1 MSLQALLDLSLNE
14 EISKEDVTP
23 DRLLACIDELRE
35 KIAFYRAYPD
45 IFIDDISG
53 YTAWTLDTNPNKE
66 DWKGFKFY
74 YYQRIMLRACMRHRK
89 TYFVF
94 SRGFSKSFLSMMS
107 LMIKAI
113 LYPNSELFI
122 TTGGKAQAAS
132 ITIAKIE
139 EICKIIPALA
149 NEINW
154 DRGATKHSKDDVKYI
169 FKNGSVIDIL
179 PVLEST
185 RGQRR
190 TGGLFEECVLID
202 PTGLNEIIIP
212 CCVINRRLPNGKRV
226 PDEIL
231 NQSET
236 YINFLIKTV
245 ILV

>member
-1 MSLQALLDLSLNE
+1 MSLQSLLDISASKGMNKDDVSE
-14 EISKEDVTP
+14 E
-23 DRLLACIDELRE
+23 RLDGCLDELRN

-45 IFIDDISG
+45 IFIDDIKG
-53 YTAWTLDTNPNKE
+53 E
-66 DWKGFKFY
+66 DSTFHFY
-74 YYQRIMLRACMRHRK
+74 YYQRLMLRACMRHRK

-139 EICKIIPALA
+139 EICKILPVLA

-154 DRGATKHSKDDVKYI
+154 DRGATKHSKDEVKYI
-169 FKNGSVIDIL
+169 FKNGSYIDIL

-190 TGGLFEECVLID
+190 TGGLMEECVLID

-212 CCVINRRLPNGKRV
+212 CCVINRLLPMVPVLRKR
-226 PDEIL
+226 
-231 NQSET
+231 
-236 YINFLIKTV
+236 F
-245 ILV
+245 